1 MTELPMVLADFSADP
16 QIKNGMLDFRNIDL
30 AAKPAKQVVAI
41 QAIGTW
47 TGGDIPLL
55 GSVDGVN
62 FTALKDASGT
72 AITFSGA
79 GFLFLEPANIVYKL
93 DLSGVTSDN
102 LVIAAA

>member
-1 MTELPMVLADFSADP
+1 MTELPIILADFSADP
-16 QIKNGMLDFRNIDL
+16 QIKNGLLDFRRIDL
-30 AAKPAKQVVAI
+30 PAKPLKQVVAI

-62 FTALKDASGT
+62 FTALKDSAGD
-72 AITFSGA
+72 AIVLSAA

-93 DLSGVTSDN
+93 DLSGVTSSN
-102 LVIAAA
+102 LLIKAA

>member
-1 MTELPMVLADFSADP
+1 MTELPIVLADFSADP

-47 TGGDIPLL
+47 TGGSIPLL

-62 FTALKDASGT
+62 FAALKDGADN
-72 AITFSGA
+72 AIVLSEA

-93 DLSGVTSDN
+93 DLSGVTSSN
-102 LVIAAA
+102 LLIKAA